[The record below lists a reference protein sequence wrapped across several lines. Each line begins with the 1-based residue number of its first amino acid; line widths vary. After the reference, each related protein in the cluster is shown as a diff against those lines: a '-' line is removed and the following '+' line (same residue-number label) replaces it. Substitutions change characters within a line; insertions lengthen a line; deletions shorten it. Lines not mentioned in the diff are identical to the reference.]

1 MPAIITAD
9 IVNSR
14 KDLSSQWLPALKSFL
29 RTLGD
34 EPATWEIYRGD
45 AFQIEIPK
53 PENALKVA
61 ILIKALLGQRKLD
74 ARMSIGIGEKTVVAK
89 KLSESNGSA
98 FVRSGEL
105 FETLKP
111 QKLTL
116 AVRTDD
122 SDSDQTLNLM
132 FRLIS
137 ALMANWLPQSAE
149 FVYEALQNPELSQEE
164 MGKKLGIT
172 QAAVSRRQKRAHFDL
187 ILETEAFYRKTVP
200 NL

>member
-1 MPAIITAD
+1 MPAILTAD
-9 IVNSR
+9 IINSR
-14 KDLSSQWLPALKSFL
+14 KDVSGEWLPALKSFL
-29 RTLGD
+29 QTLGK
-34 EPATWEIYRGD
+34 EPKTWEIYRGD
-45 AFQIEIPK
+45 AFQIEIAQ
-53 PENALKVA
+53 PEEALKTA

-74 ARMSIGIGEKTVVAK
+74 ARMSIGIGEKSVVAE

-116 AVRTDD
+116 AIRTDNREI
-122 SDSDQTLNLM
+122 DQQLNLM

-149 FVYEALQNPELSQEE
+149 FVFEAVQNPELSQEE
-164 MGKKLGIT
+164 LGKKLGIT

-187 ILETEAFYRKTVP
+187 IMETEAFYRKTVSS
-200 NL
+200 L